1 MAEGFANGPGRAS
14 RAKYCILCA
23 DSVDIVRPVY
33 VGPFVSGNVLR
44 PTQLVNRVVD
54 TEEIVD
60 GDGHSEKQ

>member
-33 VGPFVSGNVLR
+33 VGSFVLGDVLR
-44 PTQLVNRVVD
+44 PAKLINHVVD
-54 TEEIVD
+54 VEEIVD
-60 GDGHSEKQ
+60 